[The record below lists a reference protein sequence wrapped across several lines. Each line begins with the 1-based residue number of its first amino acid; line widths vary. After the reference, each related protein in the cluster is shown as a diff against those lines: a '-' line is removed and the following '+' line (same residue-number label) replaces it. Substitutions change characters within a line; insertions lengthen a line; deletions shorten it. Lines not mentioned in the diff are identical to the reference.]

1 MPDRFQ
7 DVFSSPLPELEAIRN
22 RHPLP
27 SLGHWFCKRRGM
39 LGQRAFFHILASY
52 SICNVASIV
61 VTGGKSILGVH
72 AIVHLYAAADSLAL
86 YAGLSTQSRKRRSS
100 WLTAAFTRST
110 KNRDSTLLTFL
121 NAPGGQKNCPL
132 RSKRRIVLP
141 GGLGQFCFLSPER
154 PVESHCRFGERQGSY
169 D

>member
-86 YAGLSTQSRKRRSS
+86 RRAEHTVQKEAILMAHSGIHSIDEEPRFDLTHFLECAGRAEELSTAIQKTHCSPRGTRPILFSISR
-100 WLTAAFTRST
+100 AA
-110 KNRDSTLLTFL
+110 
-121 NAPGGQKNCPL
+121 G
-132 RSKRRIVLP
+132 
-141 GGLGQFCFLSPER
+141 
-154 PVESHCRFGERQGSY
+154 
-169 D
+169 